1 MTASF
6 NNSIISP
13 ACHCC
18 IRFSNDFKWSFYFDF
33 REGFCKRRLRIT
45 ITSLNAISFNGD
57 SCIHLFISLEI
68 STMKLFPSCP
78 DGNKNRFFLQY
89 TVFRK
94 REIIKQIILIIAT
107 FILQWW
113 IWNISNLSIW
123 IIRCLVF
130 CIVFISFIWC
140 LNISDFVLQITWS
153 KVLIKASL
161 RAETSATLDAYMRM
175 SIWICT
181 CVCYILYIRPS
192 KEPPVQS

>member
-1 MTASF
+1 MRYLLMETRVSTCSSVWKFQLWNSF
-6 NNSIISP
+6 LLVQMVIKIDFSYSI
-13 ACHCC
+13 
-18 IRFSNDFKWSFYFDF
+18 
-33 REGFCKRRLRIT
+33 
-45 ITSLNAISFNGD
+45 
-57 SCIHLFISLEI
+57 LF
-68 STMKLFPSCP
+68 FH
-78 DGNKNRFFLQY
+78 
-89 TVFRK
+89 K